1 MASAARGVAVTFE
14 GACNDSEKKKNF
26 TSVKELLASGS
37 WGGISLAGDVS
48 ENSVKLVVCV
58 IVLGFWHPRSSVMRS
73 RGHTYVLL
81 LHHAW
86 LPDSNF
92 K

>member
-48 ENSVKLVVCV
+48 ENSVKLSGLCYRVR
-58 IVLGFWHPRSSVMRS
+58 ILAS
-73 RGHTYVLL
+73 
-81 LHHAW
+81 
-86 LPDSNF
+86 
-92 K
+92 